1 MFEKKKGA
9 HMTTP
14 TNKKGL
20 KQIWVP
26 KTKNWSILQAICEK
40 RQYKAHDKNVIHA
53 HIWRHISA
61 FSRKAFKRGSR
72 REVVLQVY
80 IIIQKIYNEEMNS

>member
-26 KTKNWSILQAICEK
+26 KTKN
-40 RQYKAHDKNVIHA
+40 
-53 HIWRHISA
+53 
-61 FSRKAFKRGSR
+61 
-72 REVVLQVY
+72 
-80 IIIQKIYNEEMNS
+80 